1 LKNYEKNNQMT
12 GYAWLDFNKVMEL
25 LRFDDDSNLSSGLK
39 EVKEWL
45 FMRMKQ
51 NVSCEIDG
59 VFGNN
64 FKSHQHY
71 DIFQFEKGSTSLLNN
86 KFIEDKFLD

>member
-1 LKNYEKNNQMT
+1 
-12 GYAWLDFNKVMEL
+12 L

-51 NVSCEIDG
+51 NILCEIDG
-59 VFGNN
+59 VFGND
-64 FKSHQHY
+64 FKFHQQH
-71 DIFQFEKGSTSLLNN
+71 DVFQFEKDSNSLLNN